1 MNNSVEV
8 PSRESPV
15 PCVPPSMRASPSF
28 RSRPPP
34 PARVPLAAALLASAV
49 LGACRPPALR
59 PAPGSNV
66 ILVCVDSLR
75 PDHLGCYGYS
85 RNTSPHLDRIAGAG
99 LRFEEAVAN
108 ATWTLPSI
116 TTLFTSLY
124 PSTHGMHSYSM
135 DLQRTRPL
143 PAGVLTLA
151 GFLAG
156 RGYETAAFSDGGWV
170 SRDFGLDRGFER
182 WEEGT
187 LGIKVLVDR
196 SLAAASGGSGRP
208 FFHYL
213 HAHTVHWPYRPPPAY
228 RSAFGIED
236 RDYLG
241 RDYPWLELQKRAD
254 RGEIPPAEM
263 AQIVRQYDAGIAY
276 ADAQIGRLVEGLRE
290 RGIADKTLLVVFADH
305 GEQFLEHGQVYH
317 GQLNDEIGPNR
328 KTCYEET
335 VRVPLIMAGPGV
347 AEGAVAGGQVSLI
360 DLFPTLVSYLG
371 FELPPGVGQGM
382 SFLSGEGRPWALIED
397 NLNWLAAL
405 RSPEWKLIVD
415 RREGRAELY
424 DLKSDPGEKADLSA
438 SRADEVKGIRAVYE
452 EKERENRARGKRL
465 VPASGPS
472 VVSPGVRDHLKALG
486 YVQ

>member
-1 MNNSVEV
+1 MNNSIEV
-8 PSRESPV
+8 PLRGSPV
-15 PCVPPSMRASPSF
+15 PCAPPFMRASPSF
-28 RSRPPP
+28 RSRRPPLD
-34 PARVPLAAALLASAV
+34 RVPLAAALLAAAV

-75 PDHLGCYGYS
+75 PDHLSCYGYP
-85 RNTSPHLDRIAGAG
+85 RQTSPHLDRIAGEG
-99 LRFEEAVAN
+99 LRFEQAVAN

-187 LGIKVLVDR
+187 FGIKVLVDR

-228 RSAFGIED
+228 RSAFGIAD

-241 RDYPWLELQKRAD
+241 RDYPWLDLQKRAA

-276 ADAQIGRLVEGLRE
+276 ADAQIGRLREGLRE
-290 RGIADKTLLVVFADH
+290 RGIAGKTLLVVFADH

-335 VRVPLIMAGPGV
+335 VRIPLIMAGPGV
-347 AEGAVAGGQVSLI
+347 AEGAVAGGQVALI
-360 DLFPTLVSYLG
+360 DLFPTLAGYLG
-371 FELPPGVGQGM
+371 FDLPPGVCQGR
-382 SFLSGEGRPWALIED
+382 SWFAPREKGWDLVED
-397 NLNWLAAL
+397 NLNEIAAL

-438 SRADEVKGIRAVYE
+438 SRADEVKRIMAVHE
-452 EKERENRARGKRL
+452 ERERENRARGDRL
-465 VPASGPS
+465 APAPGPS
-472 VVSPGVRDHLKALG
+472 EVSPGVRDQLKALG
-486 YVQ
+486 YLQ